1 MSRRALVL
9 GDARV
14 VSYGIAP
21 IGVGHSRRA
30 ALMEWMTRS
39 DIILLAVAAYVAVMT
54 LVRLMK
60 RRHDELV
67 ADVQRQMDARRANK
81 QQQESTNQSRGAA

>member
-1 MSRRALVL
+1 
-9 GDARV
+9 
-14 VSYGIAP
+14 
-21 IGVGHSRRA
+21 
-30 ALMEWMTRS
+30 MEWMTRS
-39 DIILLAVAAYVAVMT
+39 DAILLAVAAYVAVMT

-67 ADVQRQMDARRANK
+67 ADVQRQMDAHRRANK